1 MKLNIS
7 SEGSVI
13 GSVLVVV
20 FYAIAMLFFPLMY
33 LEGKIR
39 KILLQED

>member
-7 SEGSVI
+7 SENSVI
-13 GSVLVVV
+13 GSVLVVI

-33 LEGKIR
+33 LEGKIQ
-39 KILLQED
+39 KFFSKEY

>member
-13 GSVLVVV
+13 GSVLVVI

-33 LEGKIR
+33 LEGKIQ
-39 KILLQED
+39 KFFSKEY